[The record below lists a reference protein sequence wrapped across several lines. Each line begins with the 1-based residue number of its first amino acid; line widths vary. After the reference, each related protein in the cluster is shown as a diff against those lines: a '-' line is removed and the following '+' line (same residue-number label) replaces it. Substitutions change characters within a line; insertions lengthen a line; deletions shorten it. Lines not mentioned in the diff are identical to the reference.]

1 MRTSTGSRRHV
12 SFLSTLERRTST
24 GSEAFLQL
32 DLLVC
37 MPTPYQFVLS
47 SILSLECIDY
57 IVFSLKIWA
66 KPVTFHVRMRRSLTC
81 VAQKRLFLRSL
92 LPNVPANLPGPARP
106 FNAATAPLPLQT
118 ESLTSPLICRAR
130 KFILPASPPFPEK
143 KLKKKSLFL
152 FSDCLS
158 TK

>member
-24 GSEAFLQL
+24 GSEAFLHL

-37 MPTPYQFVLS
+37 LHPTNLYCLVTYLLS
-47 SILSLECIDY
+47 RLHCI
-57 IVFSLKIWA
+57 FTENLGKTGHW
-66 KPVTFHVRMRRSLTC
+66 HVRMRRSLTC

-143 KLKKKSLFL
+143 NNKKVYSFFL
-152 FSDCLS
+152 SQLNEGDR
-158 TK
+158 

>member
-24 GSEAFLQL
+24 GSEAFLHL

-37 MPTPYQFVLS
+37 LHPTNLYCLVSYLLS
-47 SILSLECIDY
+47 RLHCIFT
-57 IVFSLKIWA
+57 V
-66 KPVTFHVRMRRSLTC
+66 HVRMRRSLTC

-106 FNAATAPLPLQT
+106 FNAATAPRPLQT

-143 KLKKKSLFL
+143 KFKKKIIPF
-152 FSDCLS
+152 F
-158 TK
+158 